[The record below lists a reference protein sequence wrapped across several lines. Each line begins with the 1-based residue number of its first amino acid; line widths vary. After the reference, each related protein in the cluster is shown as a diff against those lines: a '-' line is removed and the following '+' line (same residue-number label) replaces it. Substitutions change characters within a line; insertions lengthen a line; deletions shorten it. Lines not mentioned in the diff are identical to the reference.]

1 MISRAERT
9 LFGEWWWTIDRS
21 LLFAVTALMILG
33 VVLSLAASP
42 PVAERIGLDLFHFV
56 HRQAIFLAP
65 AAVIMIGV
73 SFLNPRQVRR
83 LAWLLF
89 IAGLALLALT
99 LIHGTE
105 IKGARR
111 WVSFGGLVV
120 QPSEFVKPA
129 LVVLAAWMFAEGS
142 ERRDVPGHF
151 FAMLLLGSVV
161 GLLILQPD
169 LGQTVLT
176 TTVWGAMFFLAG
188 LPWIWMIA
196 LGGAGVF
203 GLGVAYAFLPHVTKR
218 IDSFMSD
225 DGDGAASFQVQKAME
240 SFQSGGWFGKGP
252 GEGTVKRI
260 IPDGHTDFIFA
271 VTGEEFGILCC
282 IIIAGVY
289 AFIVL
294 RSLHHARR
302 EQDGFVRLA
311 IAGLAMLFGLQS
323 AINMAVN
330 LHMMPA
336 KGMTLPFISYGG
348 SSMFALALGMGML
361 LALTRKRPRADALAA
376 EIARH
381 RRKRQ
386 ASSAEAMA

>member
-9 LFGEWWWTIDRS
+9 LFGEWWWTIDRA
-21 LLFAVTALMILG
+21 LLFAVLGLMILG

-56 HRQAIFLAP
+56 NRQAIFLIP
-65 AAVIMIGV
+65 AIAIMLGV

-83 LAWLLF
+83 MAWVLF
-89 IAGLALLALT
+89 GVGICLLALT

-111 WVSFGGLVV
+111 WVSFGGLVI
-120 QPSEFVKPA
+120 QPSEFIKPA
-129 LVVLAAWMFAEGS
+129 VIVLSAWMFAEGS

-176 TTVWGAMFFLAG
+176 TVVWGAMFFLAG

-196 LGGAGVF
+196 LGGAGIF
-203 GLGVAYAFLPHVTKR
+203 GLTVAYAFLPHVTKR
-218 IDSFMSD
+218 IDSFMSEEPD
-225 DGDGAASFQVQKAME
+225 IAAGFQVKKAME

-271 VTGEEFGILCC
+271 VTGEEFGILFC
-282 IIIAGVY
+282 ILIAGVY

-294 RSLHHARR
+294 RSFHHAKR

-311 IAGLAMLFGLQS
+311 IAGLSMLFGLQS

-381 RRKRQ
+381 HRKRQ
-386 ASSAEAMA
+386 TLPAGAPA